1 MPLKKFNPNDILLN
15 TLKAHPKSEFF
26 IFDSTTYYNN
36 RPELSGAFSAQ
47 VLNVPPG
54 YISLYEYNVDRLS
67 ASAGGGK
74 ANNFIYPFI
83 EKDSARGS
91 FKTTAASSSGGGWD
105 SNEWQTTGVG
115 ETLYGAY
122 PLSAS
127 ITRYY
132 VTTPSGSDPSYPGD
146 VQHGQFD
153 QKYYALKNRL
163 NFYGAMSEH
172 YKVTSSYGNKDEQ
185 VLNIISIPSIFYG
198 KTIQTGSVSLKWYY
212 TGSLAGELK
221 DLHQN
226 GELIQV
232 SGDSQGFASHAPN
245 SDGTGSVAG
254 VILYNEGIIILTG
267 SWALNNNAIG
277 LESDGSTSTPK
288 WIYFG
293 AGANDGVNVTAG
305 SAGSSFSSASFDLS
319 FRGTTETEV
328 LTLFAH
334 AKRGEV
340 NYSNNPTFL
349 SYDQPLFTLTSSA
362 VYEENAER
370 KIFNTVS
377 SSFPNHSASFE
388 KQVYISQV
396 GIYDEHKNLIAVV
409 GISDPILKKERD
421 DYTFKIRL
429 DV

>member
-1 MPLKKFNPNDILLN
+1 MSLKKFNPNDILLN

-26 IFDSTTYYNN
+26 IFDSLVYYND

-54 YISLYEYNVDRLS
+54 YLSLYEYNVDRIS
-67 ASAGGGK
+67 GS
-74 ANNFIYPFI
+74 NSPIYPFI
-83 EKDSARGS
+83 NKDSARGS
-91 FKTTAASSSGGGWD
+91 FKTSAASSSAGSGWTMT
-105 SNEWQTTGVG
+105 EWDKAGVG

-132 VTTPSGSDPSYPGD
+132 VTTPSASNPNHTSDAQYAQ
-146 VQHGQFD
+146 VD
-153 QKYYALKNRL
+153 QRYYALRNRL
-163 NFYGAMSEH
+163 NFYGTLSEH
-172 YKVTSSYGNKDEQ
+172 YKVTSSYANKDEQ

-198 KTIQTGSVSLKWYY
+198 KSIQTGSVSLKWYY
-212 TGSLAGELK
+212 TGSLAGELRDSK
-221 DLHQN
+221 QN

-232 SGDSQGFASHAPN
+232 SGDSQGFASHDPLA
-245 SDGTGSVAG
+245 DGTGSVAG
-254 VILYNEGIIILTG
+254 VVLYNEGIIILTG
-267 SWALNNNAIG
+267 SWALNDNTIG
-277 LESDGSTSTPK
+277 LESDGTTSTPQ

-293 AGANDGVNVTAG
+293 AGANDGVTVLNAG
-305 SAGSSFSSASFDLS
+305 NSFASASFDLS

-349 SYDQPLFTLTSSA
+349 AYGQDLLTLTSSA
-362 VYEENAER
+362 IYEENSER
-370 KIFNTVS
+370 LIFNTVS
-377 SSFPNHSASFE
+377 SSFSNHSASFE

-409 GISDPILKKERD
+409 GISDPVLKKERD

-429 DV
+429 DI